1 MDSNGWLILA
11 VFVIGLVSL
20 VGFFVTKTAG
30 FGRFA
35 TSVFLLVLVVIVS
48 ALLFAGGKLDGSVL
62 ANIFFAV
69 VGFAGGL
76 FTHRDNTT
84 PNHGVQPTR

>member
-30 FGRFA
+30 FRRFA
-35 TSVFLLVLVVIVS
+35 TSVWFS
-48 ALLFAGGKLDGSVL
+48 SRK
-62 ANIFFAV
+62 
-69 VGFAGGL
+69 
-76 FTHRDNTT
+76 
-84 PNHGVQPTR
+84 